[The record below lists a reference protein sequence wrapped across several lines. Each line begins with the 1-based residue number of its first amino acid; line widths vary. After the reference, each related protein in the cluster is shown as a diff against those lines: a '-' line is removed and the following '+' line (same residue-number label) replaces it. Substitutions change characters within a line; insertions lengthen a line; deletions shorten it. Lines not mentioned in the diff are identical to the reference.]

1 MRTVRFSLSIDF
13 REAAMTNI
21 LIINGNPALQRE
33 SFSEA
38 LCNAYGE
45 AARQA
50 GHEVRTLKVAALDF
64 DPILHEG
71 YHGNQPL
78 EPHIASAQDFVRWA
92 EHVVIV
98 YPMWQFGV
106 PALLKGFC
114 ERVFTPGFAYS
125 VTAKNPLEASL
136 LKGRSVRLI
145 QTMGMP
151 AFLYVT
157 MFGGHGCKAF
167 KSLFAFCG
175 LKPVRATLLGM
186 IEGPDRT
193 RQAHLATVRK
203 LGTAAL

>member
-1 MRTVRFSLSIDF
+1 MSRSLGVK
-13 REAAMTNI
+13 RI

-50 GHEVRTLKVAALDF
+50 GHEVRTLKVATLDF

-71 YHGNQPL
+71 YHGNQPA
-78 EPHIASAQDFVRWA
+78 EAHIAAAQDFVRWA
-92 EHVVIV
+92 EHLVIV

-114 ERVFTPGFAYS
+114 ERVFAPGFAYS
-125 VTAKNPLEASL
+125 MTAGNPLDAAL

-151 AFLYVT
+151 AFLYATV
-157 MFGGHGCKAF
+157 FGGHGCKAF
-167 KSLFAFCG
+167 KSLFSFCG
-175 LKPVRATLLGM
+175 FRPVRATLLGM
-186 IEGPDRT
+186 IESAPST
-193 RQAHLATVRK
+193 RQAHLARART
-203 LGTAAL
+203 LGVAAL

>member
-1 MRTVRFSLSIDF
+1 MKK
-13 REAAMTNI
+13 I
-21 LIINGNPALQRE
+21 LIVNGNPALQRE

-38 LCNAYGE
+38 LCNAYSD
-45 AARQA
+45 AARKA

-71 YHGNQPL
+71 YHGNQPS
-78 EPHIASAQDFVRWA
+78 EPHIDAAQDFVRWA

-125 VTAKNPLEASL
+125 VTAKNPLEAAL

-151 AFLYVT
+151 AVLYRVA
-157 MFGGHGCKAF
+157 FGAHGCKAF
-167 KSLFAFCG
+167 RSLFAFCG
-175 LKPVRATLLGM
+175 FGPVRTTLLGM
-186 IEGPDRT
+186 IEAPDGT
-193 RQAHLATVRK
+193 RQAHLSKVRK
-203 LGTAAL
+203 LGGAAL